1 MPGGKD
7 YRRWYAMRQ
16 RLITEQ
22 RWNTRTREIRVP
34 PAKQPRL
41 GDESPPTSPSMPE
54 LESTDSEPEG
64 ILFLFYRWLA
74 GRDRQASLYSYGVVI
89 CRKDIQKNE
98 KYY

>member
-1 MPGGKD
+1 
-7 YRRWYAMRQ
+7 MRQ

-41 GDESPPTSPSMPE
+41 EGSPPASPSMPE

-64 ILFLFYRWLA
+64 IYTFMFYRWQH
-74 GRDRQASLYSYGVVI
+74 GMVRQASLYSYRVVG
-89 CRKDIQKNE
+89 CQKDTLKNE